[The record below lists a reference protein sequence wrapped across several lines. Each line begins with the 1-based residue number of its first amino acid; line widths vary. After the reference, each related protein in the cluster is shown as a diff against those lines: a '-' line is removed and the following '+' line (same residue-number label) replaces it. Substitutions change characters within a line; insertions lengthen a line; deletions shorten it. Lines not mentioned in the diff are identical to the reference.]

1 MLVRIKFAASV
12 YFFIVTFNHHYI
24 FIIDIDLDS
33 VDTWFPFFI
42 YPTNYF
48 GVNL

>member
-1 MLVRIKFAASV
+1 MRIKFAASV

-33 VDTWFPFFI
+33 VVTCFPFF
-42 YPTNYF
+42 YTPDGLF
-48 GVNL
+48 WC